1 MEEMEQAINAATSP
15 AVQMW
20 MNWMF
25 VIFATSIAFAWKYK
39 TARIVLVAFIVN
51 LPVAMLV
58 FSLTNSV
65 HLIGI
70 AHLLIWGPL
79 AVYIVISDLKSSSF
93 KPASLYGVWIILLL
107 GTIVVSLIFDVR
119 DITLVLLGTK

>member
-1 MEEMEQAINAATSP
+1 MDEMEQAINAATSP

-25 VIFATSIAFAWKYK
+25 IVFATSIAFVWKYNS
-39 TARIVLVAFIVN
+39 ARIVLVAFILT
-51 LPVAMLV
+51 LPGAMLV
-58 FSLTNSV
+58 YSLTNSV

-79 AVYIVISDLKSSSF
+79 AVYLVIRDLKSASF
-93 KPASLYGVWIILLL
+93 RFGSIYGIWIILLL
-107 GTIVVSLIFDVR
+107 GTIVVSLVFDVR
-119 DITLVLLGTK
+119 DIILVLLGTK